1 MSSSSSS
8 STDSGSEATAY
19 SSSPSAFSSSSHAN
33 LKPVAERD
41 TPSSEEQ
48 TGKNANN
55 DLTGSKKRKR
65 DIDEAEVP
73 ENNEHVEND
82 EQEEVKVLSHKEQRK
97 LRKKQKTL
105 AAASTEPITDSTAS
119 KSSKSQIKEK
129 RKAKEESDDQQQSK
143 RQNSVWVGNLSYRT
157 TPDALRSFFID
168 AGASEVTRV
177 HMPIKGAPGVEKMKG
192 VKTVKEN
199 RGFAYVDFSTPD
211 AKTLAISLSEKNLDG
226 RRLLIKD
233 GDDFSGRPTT
243 SSSPTAELG
252 SEDTSQQH
260 DTTTANP
267 SVPSSDSVTKQSG
280 FSLGPTKTAKKILK
294 AQKQPP
300 CPCLFLGNLGY
311 EATDEKIR
319 QMFEGHARAI
329 ALMKAKKKREK
340 EKKKSVR
347 DRKGKN
353 DDLLGIEN
361 EEKDE
366 VEEDIDVEI
375 DVGIK
380 KVRLGTFEDSGV
392 CKGFAFVDFTSTQ
405 HATAALTNQANHFL
419 DGRALIVEYASPE
432 AARRGGYRPGAEKAA
447 QKRERET
454 KMKEKGSKRVGKDKY
469 NDWKKKLKSTRD
481 NDEHAGQRG
490 AEVVEAREEREPE
503 ARRLRTDA
511 DDTNTNETKSE
522 KPPKKEKRQKPG
534 AALAS
539 AQRENYA
546 IVPSEGTRLKFS

>member
-1 MSSSSSS
+1 MS
-8 STDSGSEATAY
+8 STDSDREATAY
-19 SSSPSAFSSSSHAN
+19 SSSPSASSSSSRTY
-33 LKPVAERD
+33 LKTVAKGN

-48 TGKNANN
+48 TGENANN
-55 DLTGSKKRKR
+55 GLAGSKKRKR
-65 DIDEAEVP
+65 GIDEAEDP

-82 EQEEVKVLSHKEQRK
+82 EQEEAKVLSHKEQRK

-105 AAASTEPITDSTAS
+105 AAVSTEPITDSNAP
-119 KSSKSQIKEK
+119 KSSKSQAKEK
-129 RKAKEESDDQQQSK
+129 RRTKERGDEQQEGK

-157 TPDALRSFFID
+157 TSDALRAFFID
-168 AGASEVTRV
+168 AGVGEVTRV
-177 HMPIKGAPGVEKMKG
+177 HMPTKGAPGVEKMKG

-199 RGFAYVDFSTPD
+199 KGFAYVDFSTPD
-211 AKTLAISLSEKNLDG
+211 SKALAISLSEKNLDG

-233 GDDFSGRPTT
+233 GDDFSGRPAI
-243 SSSPTAELG
+243 SSSSTAEPG
-252 SEDTSQQH
+252 SEDISQQR

-267 SVPSSDSVTKQSG
+267 SAPSSDSATKQNG

-311 EATDEKIR
+311 EATEEKVK

-340 EKKKSVR
+340 EKKKSV
-347 DRKGKN
+347 KNKKEKN
-353 DDLLGIEN
+353 DDLLGIED

-405 HATAALTNQANHFL
+405 HATLALTNQANHFL

-454 KMKEKGSKRVGKDKY
+454 KMKEKESKRTGKDTC
-469 NDWKKKLKSTRD
+469 NDWKKKLEPVRFSGED
-481 NDEHAGQRG
+481 AEQRR
-490 AEVVEAREEREPE
+490 AEVVEAREEGELE
-503 ARRLRTDA
+503 AKRLRPDTDG
-511 DDTNTNETKSE
+511 TNTNKTKAT
-522 KPPKKEKRQKPG
+522 KPLKKEKRQKPG

-539 AQRENYA
+539 AQRETYA

>member
-1 MSSSSSS
+1 MSP
-8 STDSGSEATAY
+8 
-19 SSSPSAFSSSSHAN
+19 SSSPDLNSEASADSSWSSASSSSHTN
-33 LKPVAERD
+33 LKSVAERN

-48 TGKNANN
+48 TSKNANN
-55 DLTGSKKRKR
+55 GLAGSKKRKR
-65 DIDEAEVP
+65 DIDETKVP
-73 ENNEHVEND
+73 ENNERVEND
-82 EQEEVKVLSHKEQRK
+82 EQEEVKVLSHKEQRR

-105 AAASTEPITDSTAS
+105 AATSTEPITDSDTL
-119 KSSKSQIKEK
+119 KPSKSQVKEK
-129 RKAKEESDDQQQSK
+129 RKAKEKVDDQQQGK

-157 TPDALRSFFID
+157 TPDALSAFFVD
-168 AGASEVTRV
+168 AGAGEVTRV
-177 HMPIKGAPGVEKMKG
+177 HMPTKGAPGVEKMKG

-199 RGFAYVDFSTPD
+199 RGFAYVDFGTPD
-211 AKTLAISLSEKNLDG
+211 AKALAISLSEKNLDG

-233 GDDFSGRPTT
+233 GDDFSGRPTIP
-243 SSSPTAELG
+243 SSPAAEPG
-252 SEDTSQQH
+252 RGDTSQQQET
-260 DTTTANP
+260 DTANP
-267 SVPSSDSVTKQSG
+267 SVPSSDSATKQSG

-311 EATDEKIR
+311 EATEEKIK

-340 EKKKSVR
+340 EKKKGVKN
-347 DRKGKN
+347 RKGKN
-353 DDLLGIEN
+353 DDLLGIED

-366 VEEDIDVEI
+366 EEEDIDVEV

-392 CKGFAFVDFTSTQ
+392 CKGFAFVDFASTQ
-405 HATAALTNQANHFL
+405 HATAALTNPANHFL

-447 QKRERET
+447 QKKEREM
-454 KMKEKGSKRVGKDKY
+454 KMKEKESKRAGKDKY
-469 NDWKKKLKSTRD
+469 NDWKKKLKPV
-481 NDEHAGQRG
+481 RG
-490 AEVVEAREEREPE
+490 SGEDAEQPRAEVVEAREEREPE
-503 ARRLRTDA
+503 AERPRTDV
-511 DDTNTNETKSE
+511 DGTNTNKARGA
-522 KPPKKEKRQKPG
+522 KLLKEKRQKPG

-539 AQRENYA
+539 AQREKYA